1 MSIRFRHDDACKGC
15 ISRGCS
21 LCKLRYF
28 DRTVGKILREMN
40 IEAQDAQK
48 EVMAQGDFG
57 AIQYEH
63 KLGEFIAANWQ

>member
-1 MSIRFRHDDACKGC
+1 
-15 ISRGCS
+15 
-21 LCKLRYF
+21 
-28 DRTVGKILREMN
+28 MN